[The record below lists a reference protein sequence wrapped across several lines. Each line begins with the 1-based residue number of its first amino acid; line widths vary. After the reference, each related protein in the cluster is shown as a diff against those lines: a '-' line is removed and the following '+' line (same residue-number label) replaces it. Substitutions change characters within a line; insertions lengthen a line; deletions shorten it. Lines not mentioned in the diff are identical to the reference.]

1 MAGGKA
7 GKPISY
13 KQLKEIAAY
22 LEGYTI
28 DQRVT
33 ELVTRPD
40 RADVILPALAIYRRV
55 MKWGGADQIYVPILG
70 LADGMIHILY
80 QKYLNET
87 D

>member
-1 MAGGKA
+1 
-7 GKPISY
+7 
-13 KQLKEIAAY
+13 LD
-22 LEGYTI
+22 GYTI

-33 ELVTRPD
+33 ELGMRPD

-55 MKWGGADQIYVPILG
+55 MKWGRADQIYVPILG

-80 QKYLNET
+80 QKYVNES